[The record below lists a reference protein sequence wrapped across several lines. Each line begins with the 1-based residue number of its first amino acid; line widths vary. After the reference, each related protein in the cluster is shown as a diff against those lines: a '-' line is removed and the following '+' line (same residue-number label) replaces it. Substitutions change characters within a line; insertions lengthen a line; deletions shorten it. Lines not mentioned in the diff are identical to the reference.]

1 MKPTTELKFDS
12 RAADVK
18 LQAMTALGQAFRE
31 QLALA
36 VNPAAESFIFR
47 LFGAELESIE
57 RAEARRRVLEWE
69 GVWMWD

>member
-1 MKPTTELKFDS
+1 MKPTMELKFDS

-18 LQAMTALGQAFRE
+18 LRAMTALGQAFRE

-36 VNPAAESFIFR
+36 VNPAAESLIVF
-47 LFGAELESIE
+47 LKDELE